1 MLIPFRSCMRVILTL
16 QTPFL
21 DRLRGIP
28 YYPSIH
34 LRLPLSRIIDYLW
47 MRTAIASRATGNVH
61 VQLESGWLVSRVLDF
76 VKAIGRVAG
85 CCAIVEETACRTD
98 GGRRGGG
105 GGRVVSRDRRGG
117 RHGSCSCTGDRAT
130 PRHTDVQR
138 CRPVRPRVGGGG
150 GGGGGGVAR
159 GATALRLIH
168 GTATLL
174 FRESGAATWFARCWC
189 CCCWRMP
196 QSTAGGNAPGDCRD
210 SWVARRLLAH
220 VSRSWL
226 FCNEQMHTGS
236 ANFRTPSSTGQGFI
250 TIFSW
255 IPATDD

>member
-1 MLIPFRSCMRVILTL
+1 MLIPFRSCVRAILAL

-28 YYPSIH
+28 YYPSIIH

-174 FRESGAATWFARCWC
+174 RSHVVRSLLVLLLLEDAAKYSRWERT
-189 CCCWRMP
+189 
-196 QSTAGGNAPGDCRD
+196 
-210 SWVARRLLAH
+210 RRL
-220 VSRSWL
+220 S
-226 FCNEQMHTGS
+226 
-236 ANFRTPSSTGQGFI
+236 
-250 TIFSW
+250 
-255 IPATDD
+255 